1 LESLKILCD
10 VFSFKHFL
18 KYLYYFSGCMYFSI
32 TVWFNLQLYLCSID
46 KFIAGID
53 SNPQDELVNLL
64 CGVPVSDP
72 LRQFL
77 ENSLSE
83 GVWSFLIFIL
93 LFEMTQ
99 WSHMLC
105 LVFSQKMHEWMLAGI
120 KTISKEHWF
129 YW

>member
-1 LESLKILCD
+1 
-10 VFSFKHFL
+10 
-18 KYLYYFSGCMYFSI
+18 
-32 TVWFNLQLYLCSID
+32 LCSID

-77 ENSLSE
+77 ENSLTE

-120 KTISKEHWF
+120 KTISKEH
-129 YW
+129 